1 MCKFKKGDRIT
12 AIDKGRGFEEAI
24 VLGTFISQEKR
35 TRGKQ
40 MYLLKIICGTATIPI
55 EAEVNYEIMK
65 DKKIL

>member
-24 VLGTFISQEKR
+24 VLNTFISQEKR
-35 TRGKQ
+35 TRGRQ